1 MAGDRCLIV
10 NADDFGLTEG
20 TNRGIIQSHE
30 RGIVTSTSLMV
41 RQPAVASA
49 ATYAKANP
57 ELGIGLHMDLGEWEW
72 RDDAWFQVW
81 QVVPTEDAD
90 AVAGEIERQLDI
102 FHSLMGRAPT
112 HLDSHQHLHQ
122 HEPVRSVALA
132 FAERLGIPLRGVS
145 GGIAFCGSFYGHGA
159 KGAPFPEGITVGNLS
174 SLLRQ
179 LPVGT
184 TELSCHPGLDEA
196 LASCYRLERL
206 TEVEVLCN
214 DDILAAINGE
224 GIKLISFGSPGIHDA
239 T

>member
-10 NADDFGLTEG
+10 NADDFGLSEG
-20 TNRGIIQSHE
+20 TNRGIIKSHE

-57 ELGIGLHMDLGEWEW
+57 ALAIGLHIDLGEWEW
-72 RDDAWFQVW
+72 RDGAWQQVW
-81 QVVPTEDAD
+81 QVVATEDAE
-90 AVAGEIERQLDI
+90 AIAAEIERQLDH
-102 FHSLMGRAPT
+102 FHSLIGRAPT

-132 FAERLGIPLRGVS
+132 VAERLGIPLRGVS
-145 GGIAFCGSFYGHGA
+145 GGIVFCGSFYGHGA
-159 KGAPFPEGITVGNLS
+159 KGAPFPEGITAGNLL

-184 TELSCHPGLDEA
+184 TELSCHPGLDDN

-206 TEVEVLCN
+206 AEVQALCTK
-214 DDILAAINGE
+214 DILAAINSE
-224 GIKLISFGSPGIHDA
+224 GIKLIRFGSPRTI
-239 T
+239 